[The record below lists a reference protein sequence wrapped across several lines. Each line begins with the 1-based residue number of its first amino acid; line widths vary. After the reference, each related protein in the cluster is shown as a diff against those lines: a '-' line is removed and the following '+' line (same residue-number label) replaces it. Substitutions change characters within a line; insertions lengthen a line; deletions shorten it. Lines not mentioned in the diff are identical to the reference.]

1 MGLKARV
8 VCSIQLKQSA
18 FYFLDTDINAG
29 SYTVLGSDYFRNNGG
44 DARAYLYYGGA
55 QHTLVT
61 GLGPIDYTQAAAG
74 GNAVSQIVVESTT
87 GGGQMTGQLTVTRG
101 AKSAVVHFD
110 VYRSTTLCW
119 SRADITPAA

>member
-1 MGLKARV
+1 MALKARV
-8 VCSIQLKQSA
+8 VCSLNQLQSA

-29 SYTVLGSDYFRNNGG
+29 SYSVLGSYYFRNNGG
-44 DARAYLYYGGA
+44 DARAYLFFGGG
-55 QHTLVT
+55 QHSLVT

-74 GNAVSQIVVESTT
+74 GNAVTQIVLESST

-101 AKSAVVHFD
+101 TKSAVVHFD
-110 VYRSTTLCW
+110 VYRTSTLCW